1 METTEI
7 GTYAMVAL
15 TIGLAVYIWKLRQRN
30 IANSQDEPV
39 IAGQD
44 VLDGAAKNPEQFE
57 EPDDNA
63 LDEMQDLLE
72 KSAESQG
79 LTYEE

>member
-57 EPDDNA
+57 KISECRKFTKDFPKKPAFQN
-63 LDEMQDLLE
+63 
-72 KSAESQG
+72 
-79 LTYEE
+79 Y